1 MTIEIRQLSKKCI
14 SQLLTNSMCQL
25 LHMRCED
32 TFFPYRSTIWTSQR
46 STIKVILVLSEASKN
61 QSQGKKNC
69 IEKFCSTCKKRQ
81 QARRLDMEQK
91 FAHYLSTT
99 IKLFM
104 LIKFKKGIFKLFS
117 VILQKWGLKGRWRS
131 LRYELYVG
139 LVWDIVITW

>member
-32 TFFPYRSTIWTSQR
+32 TFFPYRGAIWTSQR
-46 STIKVILVLSEASKN
+46 STIKVILSAKWSFQKSVS
-61 QSQGKKNC
+61 GKKELHWE
-69 IEKFCSTCKKRQ
+69 ILQHLQKKA
-81 QARRLDMEQK
+81 ARRLDTVQK

-104 LIKFKKGIFKLFS
+104 LMKFKKGIFKLFS
-117 VILQKWGLKGRWRS
+117 VFLKKGLKRR
-131 LRYELYVG
+131 
-139 LVWDIVITW
+139 